1 MYLHVRRENW
11 DKKPLTVFL
20 GYAHNSAAY
29 RFLVIKSEFPNV
41 HVNILTESRDATFFK
56 EIFPM
61 KDRVATP
68 SEASTSSVPQP
79 IPFSLPPVHSEQPIE
94 DYSIDA
100 PRKSK
105 RQMTEKSF
113 GDDFTVYLVD
123 DTPKIL
129 LEAYAS
135 PDAEYWK
142 EAVCNEMDSIL
153 INGT

>member
-1 MYLHVRRENW
+1 
-11 DKKPLTVFL
+11 
-20 GYAHNSAAY
+20 
-29 RFLVIKSEFPNV
+29 V
-41 HVNILTESRDATFFK
+41 HVNTLTESRDATFFE

-100 PRKSK
+100 PQRSK
-105 RQMTEKSF
+105 RQRTEKSF

-123 DTPKIL
+123 DTPKTL
-129 LEAYAS
+129 SKAYAS

-142 EAVCNEMDSIL
+142 EAVGNEMDSIL
-153 INGT
+153 INGTWEICDLPVGCKPVGCKWILKK